1 MPEPGG
7 ISVVIITWNEAH
19 RIRRCLE
26 SVRWAD
32 EIIVVDQHSTDG
44 TPAVCREYG
53 ATVISREMTRGF
65 GDQKNFAIR
74 HASRPWILSLDADE
88 VVTSELHDSIVRA
101 AAEPSAH
108 TGYRMARLT
117 NFLGRFI
124 RHCGWYPNPVLRL
137 FRAGAGRVT
146 DAFVHEEVVVDGSVG
161 DLAGDLLH
169 YSYDSL
175 DEHIRKMNLYTG
187 YDARMLARRGVRL
200 TSWRVPWYFIAKP
213 LTVFL
218 RKYVLQRGFRDGRH
232 GLVLSAM
239 AAIVTFCNYAK
250 LWELT
255 RPGAVASPDGDAE
268 HGPTEEGS
276 NGGAS

>member
-1 MPEPGG
+1 MPEPDG
-7 ISVVIITWNEAH
+7 ISVVIITWNEAR

-26 SVRWAD
+26 SIRWAD

-44 TPAVCREYG
+44 TPAICREYG
-53 ATVISREMTRGF
+53 TAVISRTMTRGF

-88 VVTSELHDSIVRA
+88 VVTPDLHDSIVRA
-101 AAEPSAH
+101 VAGPSVHA
-108 TGYRMARLT
+108 GYRMPRLT
-117 NFLGRFI
+117 NYLGRFI

-137 FRAGAGRVT
+137 FRAGAGRFT

-161 DLAGDLLH
+161 ALAGDLLH

-175 DEHIRKMNLYTG
+175 AEHIRKMNLYTA

-200 TSWRVPWYFIAKP
+200 TVWRIPWYFVAKP

-218 RKYVLQRGFRDGRH
+218 RKYLLQMGFREGRH
-232 GLVLSAM
+232 GLILSAM

-255 RPGAVASPDGDAE
+255 RPGAVTAPDGDAE
-268 HGPTEEGS
+268 RGPIGEGS
-276 NGGAS
+276 NGETS